1 MFEKFIL
8 AVQNTQEMDED
19 RFPDAEL
26 ELVHKIHN
34 EHEVQAKA
42 ELRQFARKY
51 ILKRK
56 IIV

>member
-1 MFEKFIL
+1 MFEKFTL

-42 ELRQFARKY
+42 ELRQFA
-51 ILKRK
+51 
-56 IIV
+56 